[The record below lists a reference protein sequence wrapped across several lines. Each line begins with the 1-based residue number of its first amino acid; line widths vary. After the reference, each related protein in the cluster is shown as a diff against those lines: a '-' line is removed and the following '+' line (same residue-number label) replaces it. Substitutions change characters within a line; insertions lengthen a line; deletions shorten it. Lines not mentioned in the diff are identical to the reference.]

1 MSREDVIRQI
11 VERDLQKLELT
22 EESVSREAPELY
34 AAASEFFGTWD
45 TALQYAGIS
54 DRRVVSRTPR
64 NKKAR
69 TRQLVDSLSG
79 PELVIKELR
88 YLCMTGYD
96 LTASHNIHRDR
107 PLYEASRRHF
117 GSWNQ
122 ALVAAG
128 INLENIRLP
137 TKPRHFNR
145 EELIEALRKRKQSG
159 QTLVWRLVCFE
170 NRSFATAVKCAFG
183 SWKRAMTAAG
193 IAIEPDNRPT
203 SRWDLPQ
210 ILDAIQRLQQEG
222 KSLKCSHVRKE
233 HGALVSAARRFFAT
247 WDEAV
252 AAAIRPHIV
261 TAQNSQSSPR
271 ES

>member
-11 VERDLQKLELT
+11 VERDLQRLGLT
-22 EESVSREAPELY
+22 EEAVAREAPELY
-34 AAASEFFGTWD
+34 AAAGEFFGTWD
-45 TALQYAGIS
+45 TALQYSGIS

-64 NKKAR
+64 NKPPR
-69 TRQLVDSLSG
+69 GLQLVNSASG
-79 PELVIKELR
+79 PDLVIKELQR
-88 YLCMTGYD
+88 LCMTGYD

-122 ALVAAG
+122 ALIAAG
-128 INLENIRLP
+128 VNLDNISLP
-137 TKPRHFNR
+137 AKPRRFNR
-145 EELIEALRKRKQSG
+145 EELIAALQQRKEKG

-193 IAIEPDNRPT
+193 IALEPDNRPT

-210 ILDAIQRLQQEG
+210 ILDAIQRLKLEG
-222 KSLKCSHVRKE
+222 KSMKCSHIRKE
-233 HGALVSAARRFFAT
+233 HGALVSAARRFFAR

-252 AAAIRPHIV
+252 IAA
-261 TAQNSQSSPR
+261 TKSESSR
-271 ES
+271 